1 MSAGGKASQPQAA
14 AAFSLSSSTL
24 LQSSILTLATLTLL
38 SFTYFSYN
46 SNSLHSSPP
55 PPTTTTTT
63 TSQLYLS
70 KLEVVEVEVEKQKQ
84 REKDD
89 DVVSGDVYHLPQI
102 FELNYAEMERR
113 FKVYIYPDGD
123 PNTFYQTPRKLTGK
137 YASEGYFFQNIRDSI
152 FRTHDPNQAHL
163 FFIPISCHKM
173 RGKVCPYD
181 NAVLCACLLLN
192 FFYIYMHQCCV
203 CLLRKHDNWN
213 L

>member
-24 LQSSILTLATLTLL
+24 LQSSVLTLATLTLL

-55 PPTTTTTT
+55 PTTTTT

-70 KLEVVEVEVEKQKQ
+70 KLEVVEVEKQKQ
-84 REKDD
+84 KDD
-89 DVVSGDVYHLPQI
+89 DVSGDVCHLPQI
-102 FELNYAEMERR
+102 FGLNYAEMERR

-123 PNTFYQTPRKLTGK
+123 PNTFYQTPRKLSGK

-173 RGKVCPYD
+173 RGKVCPYA
-181 NAVLCACLLLN
+181 NAVLRACLLLSSFIFICTN
-192 FFYIYMHQCCV
+192 AHWFICWESTTSGTCEFH
-203 CLLRKHDNWN
+203 
-213 L
+213 